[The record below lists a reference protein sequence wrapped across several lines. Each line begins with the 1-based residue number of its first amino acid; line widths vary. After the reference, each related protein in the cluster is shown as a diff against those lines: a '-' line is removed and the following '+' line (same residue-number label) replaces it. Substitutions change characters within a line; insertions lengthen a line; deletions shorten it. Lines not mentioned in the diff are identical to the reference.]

1 MEDIPE
7 QEGRSWFDFLITRV
21 TALLDAEEYDQ
32 ALTQV
37 DMGLSV
43 WKGNLY
49 LLFLKSIVL
58 SYLKRPDEALRQL
71 YQIYRENP
79 FEEKFRDELGRNL
92 MLQGY
97 YHSALS
103 VLQHYEF
110 MSNGLAGIRKLFISI
125 CHIFT
130 GNPDLAIEYCDGIQ
144 SQLGD
149 TPDVTGFM
157 ATIHALKAL
166 ALIHTGEMSAAA
178 EIMAAVGE
186 EGDKMPLV
194 PYVKGILAW
203 RSGDISA
210 AETFLRASC
219 EDQPQDMQSKVDLAH
234 LLTECGREDEALVIR
249 RDISG
254 FYAPPHPEAAPV
266 FRAEELLKSGR
277 YEEAEVFLESAQKS
291 SPDDM
296 DLFIAYLSSLY
307 FTGRYD
313 DLIRLAETGE
323 KAIDAWKAIYLKASA
338 RYSSGRIREAI
349 RDLITAAARDRTNM
363 MFSLLHM
370 KSAGYFKPPSEETPE
385 SLALELFMTDGM
397 DAAIPPFEVLAHASG
412 APEYQAFLCF
422 CYILANRGTDAVL
435 ISEWFAD
442 SKEPDFCLIR
452 AIAFRSV
459 GCLHDAEGITRDVLT
474 NYPDSRP
481 ALNMYVRTLLEQ
493 DRYRDAYFELSSRK
507 DALSSDCTLLE
518 AFISC
523 LIRSGEY
530 RDAALTAVRI
540 MQMNP
545 GRPMDYYLC
554 ALACQLEGSFHTGL
568 YAMRENFRICG
579 SSKKNL
585 LMYGRLL
592 LLATEAQEAAI
603 LFSECKNSLPNTAE
617 VRYLHTAARI
627 LSGSDKECE
636 SVSEYAARFFQAEKG
651 ELRAFIGDYRQA
663 ARMLAEEIRQDPDDS
678 SLRITFAR
686 VLFELEQ
693 YGEALSQLSLASG
706 RYGYD
711 GEVKD
716 LLEEGL
722 KMLRLQGPLE
732 DLKTIS
738 HTPERYAELLHERAV
753 SLKRYGVVR
762 LAVNVCTTLTNIE
775 SDSPIVSRYQADAY
789 HMLGDLEENEER
801 YVQAIAVYDQLLQ
814 NDPDNPVF
822 LAEKGL
828 VLDNLRRFDE
838 AEPVLLRALELDPSS
853 GVAHSA
859 LCWCLSNLGR
869 HEEAVVHGNQA
880 VILMPYEWGA
890 WNNRGLSRL
899 GLRDFEG
906 AVSDFR
912 QAIRC
917 QPGEVIARRNLCDA
931 LAALD
936 DDDAHEEYEQIIVR
950 FGKRAFPEEEEEVPA
965 EPRVPGRPLKT
976 PVGYMDGY
984 W

>member
-7 QEGRSWFDFLITRV
+7 QEGRSWFDFLITRI
-21 TALLDAEEYDQ
+21 TALLDAEAYDQ
-32 ALTQV
+32 ALIQV
-37 DMGLSV
+37 DKGLSV
-43 WKGNLY
+43 WKDNLY
-49 LLFLKSIVL
+49 LIFLKSIVL
-58 SYLKRPDEALRQL
+58 SYLKRPDEGLGLL

-103 VLQHYEF
+103 VLHHYEL

-130 GNPDLAIEYCDGIQ
+130 GNPDLAIDYCDGIQ

-149 TPDVTGFM
+149 TPDASGFM
-157 ATIHALKAL
+157 ATILALKAL
-166 ALIHTGEMSAAA
+166 ALIHKGEETAAGEIMSA
-178 EIMAAVGE
+178 I
-186 EGDKMPLV
+186 GDESASQPLV
-194 PYVKGILAW
+194 SYVKGIVAW
-203 RSGDISA
+203 KSGDMSA
-210 AETFLRASC
+210 AEAFLRTSC
-219 EDQPQDMQSKVDLAH
+219 EEHPQDMQAKADLAS
-234 LLTECGREDEALVIR
+234 LLTECGRDDEASEIR
-249 RDISG
+249 QDIYG
-254 FYAPPHPEAAPV
+254 FYAPAHPLAPPL

-277 YEEAEVFLESAQKS
+277 YEEAASFLESAQKI
-291 SPDDM
+291 SPDDA
-296 DLFIAYLSSLY
+296 DLSIPCLSSLY

-313 DLIRLAETGE
+313 DVIRLAESDE
-323 KAIDAWKAIYLKASA
+323 KGGDAWKAIYLKASA
-338 RYSSGRIREAI
+338 RYSSGKIQEAI

-370 KSAGYFKPPSEETPE
+370 RSAGYFKAPLKETPE
-385 SLALELFMTDGM
+385 SLALELFLTDGM
-397 DAAIPPFEVLAHASG
+397 DAAIPPFEVLADTSG
-412 APEYQAFLCF
+412 FTEYQVFLTL
-422 CYILANRGTDAVL
+422 CYIMANRGTDAVL
-435 ISEWFAD
+435 ISERYAD
-442 SKEPDFCLIR
+442 SEEPDFCLIR
-452 AIAFRSV
+452 AIALRSV

-474 NYPDSRP
+474 KNPDSRP

-493 DRYRDAYFELSSRK
+493 ERYRDAYFELSSRK

-518 AFISC
+518 VFTSC

-545 GRPMDYYLC
+545 DRPMDYSLC
-554 ALACQLEGSFHTGL
+554 ALACLLEGSFHTAL
-568 YAMRENFRICG
+568 YAMRESFRICG
-579 SSKKNL
+579 SSKKSL
-585 LMYGRLL
+585 LMYARLL
-592 LLATEAQEAAI
+592 ILATEPQEAAI
-603 LFSECKNSLPNTAE
+603 LFTECRESLPNTAE

-627 LSGSDKECE
+627 LSGNDQENE

-651 ELRAFIGDYRQA
+651 ELRAYIGEYRQA
-663 ARMLAEEIRQDPDDS
+663 VRMLADEIREDPDDS
-678 SLRITFAR
+678 SLRTAFAR

-693 YGEALSQLSLASG
+693 YGEGLHQLSLTAG

-711 GEVKD
+711 GEAQE

-722 KMLRLQGPLE
+722 KMLRMQGPLE
-732 DLKTIS
+732 ELKTIS
-738 HTPERYAELLHERAV
+738 STPERYAALLHERAV

-762 LAVNVCTTLTNIE
+762 LAAKACTTLTDMV
-775 SDSPIVSRYQADAY
+775 SDSPIVSRYKADAY
-789 HMLGDLEENEER
+789 HMLGDLEENDEWYE
-801 YVQAIAVYDQLLQ
+801 QAIEVYDTLLQ
-814 NDPDNPVF
+814 SDPDNAEL

-828 VLDNLRRFDE
+828 VLDNLHRFTE
-838 AEPVLLRALELDPSS
+838 AETILDRALELNPSS

-869 HEEAVVHGNQA
+869 HEEAVTHGNQA
-880 VILMPYEWGA
+880 VVLMPDEWGA
-890 WNNRGLSRL
+890 WNNRGLSRI
-899 GLRDFEG
+899 GLHDIEG

-912 QAIRC
+912 QAVRC

-936 DDDAHEEYEQIIVR
+936 DDGAHEEYEQIIVR
-950 FGKRAFPEEEEEVPA
+950 FGKRAFPAEEEEMPA
-965 EPRVPGRPLKT
+965 ERRTPGRPLET